1 MRRGVRDEIHSS
13 PRCQSQTGVSPVNRT
28 TPRRRRLSL
37 WATLYLALT
46 GATTDDES
54 DTTAQSPDR
63 R

>member
-1 MRRGVRDEIHSS
+1 M
-13 PRCQSQTGVSPVNRT
+13 NRT

-46 GATTDDES
+46 DATTDDES